1 VSAVS
6 AEENKRLI
14 RRYFEAIDDNRTSD
28 WGILD
33 VYIADGFLAH
43 NPPFPGVRL
52 DRQGMKEAA
61 EIFRV
66 ATPGRH
72 EITMQVAEGDLV
84 VSRIVGR
91 GIHAGELLGVPPTNR
106 NVETEGIAI
115 HRVRDGK
122 IVEYWSV
129 TDVMRVLQQVGALP
143 EASG

>member
-1 VSAVS
+1 
-6 AEENKRLI
+6 
-14 RRYFEAIDDNRTSD
+14 
-28 WGILD
+28 
-33 VYIADGFLAH
+33 
-43 NPPFPGVRL
+43 
-52 DRQGMKEAA
+52 MKEAA

-72 EITMQVAEGDLV
+72 EITMQIAEGDLV
-84 VSRIVGR
+84 VSRVVGR
-91 GIHAGELLGVPPTNR
+91 GIHGGELLGIPPTNR
-106 NVETEGIAI
+106 NVETEGI